1 MNELKGSVIDLPN
14 PWSGHGSSIMVC
26 VHSVTLTVPMQ
37 AEYFE
42 QWTLLD

>member
-14 PWSGHGSSIMVC
+14 ATVC
-26 VHSVTLTVPMQ
+26 VPSVTLTVPMQ